1 MRKGKSIVIGCIGGV
16 IAIVV
21 VVLLLAL
28 KGNRVLVVGKDIAAD
43 DITEFWYTRASS
55 AYPPDYQRYRFYTEK
70 GAYRFCHEKR
80 EGTSWPLTEA
90 DITLSGT
97 VELSEEEW
105 SEVLTYLNGGTV
117 TKKVENRSAGGSG
130 PWLYLY
136 WQGDRSKYRE
146 FSFSS
151 FSTQSAFEKFC
162 AELTMRGE

>member
-1 MRKGKSIVIGCIGGV
+1 MVGCIGGV
-16 IAIVV
+16 IAIVMV
-21 VVLLLAL
+21 ILLVVLTD
-28 KGNRVLVVGKDIAAD
+28 NRTLEVGKNIAAD

-70 GAYRFCHEKR
+70 GTHRFCHEKR
-80 EGTSWPLTEA
+80 EGTSWPLAEA
-90 DITLSGT
+90 NITLSGT
-97 VELSEEEW
+97 VELSEKEW
-105 SEVLTYLNGGTV
+105 LEVLTYLNGGTV
-117 TKKVENRSAGGSG
+117 TKRVENRSAGGSG

-162 AELTMRGE
+162 AELAMRGE